1 MKLIVLHTNLKNG
14 LGIVSRALGEGSNLP
29 ILKNVSIKTLN
40 NKIRLVTT
48 NLELAATHY
57 VSGKII
63 EEGSITV
70 PFSILYGIVSNCDSE
85 RITLEVKNNT
95 LYFQTD
101 NYNAQ
106 IQGLPEEEFPI
117 IPKIT
122 NDKNYIIINA
132 ELLKSSLL
140 KVVSAVQISEIRPEI
155 SGVLFN
161 FQLTHFKVVGT
172 DSFRL
177 AEKTISEKDFKSNF
191 QRGFQVIIPIKTIQ
205 EVIRVMNNG
214 DVGVYIDPNQILFKT
229 EEVEII
235 SRLIDGA
242 YPEYEAIIPKEFSIE
257 CDVSQESFM
266 NAVKLVSNVTG
277 KTNDI
282 ILKTKEG
289 KKVLEVYSVNQ
300 FVGENRYLVPAKIK
314 GKEFEVAFNW
324 RYLIDGLKNFESEEI
339 YIGVNQENR
348 PVLLRTP
355 NDFSYFYL
363 LMPIKN

>member
-117 IPKIT
+117 IPKIS
-122 NDKNYIIINA
+122 NDKNYILINA
-132 ELLKSSLL
+132 ELFKSALL